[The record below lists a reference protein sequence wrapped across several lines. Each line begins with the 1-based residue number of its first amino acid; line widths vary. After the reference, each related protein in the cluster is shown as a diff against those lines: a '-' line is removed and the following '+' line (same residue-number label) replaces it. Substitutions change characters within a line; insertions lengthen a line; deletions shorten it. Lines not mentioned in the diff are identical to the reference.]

1 VTLAKWALSSLT
13 NIGIVI
19 GIAVLFLFSFA
30 GTVYLALRSPEVK
43 VPSVVGKDRMAG
55 ESALRDVG
63 LNTRVRATRPSSE
76 SPDTILSQLPRAG
89 EIVKVGQTVAVDVS
103 RAAKT
108 GEYVPAAPVADQPRD
123 ASSQQGNRNTA
134 ESPDEND
141 NQNRRKHNKNANSN
155 SKNANS
161 GNGNSNGN
169 TANRVVNRNT
179 ANLAAGNHNVN
190 AVQNVNAGNRNSSLN
205 RNANTGNLNKRAPA
219 TSTPFPPNPNSNR
232 RTP

>member
-1 VTLAKWALSSLT
+1 VTLAKWALSTLA
-13 NIGIVI
+13 NFAIVI
-19 GIAVLFLFSFA
+19 GIAVLFVFSFA

-103 RAAKT
+103 RSAKT
-108 GEYVPAAPVADQPRD
+108 GESVPAAPAADQSQNT
-123 ASSQQGNRNTA
+123 ASQQGNRNTA
-134 ESPDEND
+134 ESSDEND
-141 NQNRRKHNKNANSN
+141 NQNRRKHNKNTN

-161 GNGNSNGN
+161 ANGN
-169 TANRVVNRNT
+169 TNGNNANRVVNRNT

-190 AVQNVNAGNRNSSLN
+190 AGQNVNASNRNSNLN
-205 RNANTGNLNKRAPA
+205 RNGNTGNLNKRVPA